1 MTNIPKITIF
11 AADSNGGY
19 PIPAVNG
26 GAVSCLIE
34 EFAWCNQQDYQSDLT
49 IVSFYNKKAKDVAQK
64 YSNTEFV
71 WIKPNLIC
79 KILDKTLYFFVKTF
93 FKKRKTISYKTCFS
107 LLYYINKSSKLI
119 KKLKSDYVILENNIP
134 LAKIIKKSKYNGK
147 FFYHFHNI
155 PRIAFGCLDV
165 FKKCTGFITVS
176 DFISKS
182 IQKESSAIGKIPSE
196 KCHCLYNTI
205 DTDLFHKISNENELF
220 KLREKYN
227 LTIRDKIILFAGRLS
242 EEKGLKELIEAF
254 IDINN
259 DEYKLLIVGSLL
271 HGENRR
277 NKYIVEIQNIA
288 KKSENII
295 FTGYIPNDQLPSYY
309 SLANIVV
316 LPSIWEEPAGLTMIE
331 AMACECTV
339 LTTASGGIPE
349 YVGSDAILV
358 DKDEATIPE
367 NLKKFILSYF
377 DNVQSFRQYSAN
389 SRNRIVENFDRKNYL
404 KKLVNILINESIN

>member
-1 MTNIPKITIF
+1 MNNIPKITIF

-34 EFAWCNQQDYQSDLT
+34 EFAWCNQEDYQSDLT

-79 KILDKTLYFFVKTF
+79 KILDKTLYFFVKNF

-155 PRIAFGCLDV
+155 PRISFGSLDV

-182 IQKESSAIGKIPSE
+182 IQKESSAIGKIPPE

-277 NKYIVEIQNIA
+277 NKYIVEIQSIA

-316 LPSIWEEPAGLTMIE
+316 LPSIWDEPAGLTMIE

-358 DKDEATIPE
+358 DKDEATIRE